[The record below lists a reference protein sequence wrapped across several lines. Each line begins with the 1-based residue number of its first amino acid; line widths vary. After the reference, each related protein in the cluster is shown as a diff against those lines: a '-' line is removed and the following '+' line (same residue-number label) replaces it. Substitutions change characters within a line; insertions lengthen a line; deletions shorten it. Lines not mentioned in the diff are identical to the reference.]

1 MFHMKRLFLLLV
13 LLPIVSLG
21 QNYSTS
27 NSKAIKL
34 FEKGQSAFYKGNV
47 QEALRSFEQSLEIE
61 PSFMEA
67 NIMLA
72 EWYLDAKEP
81 AKAKQHYYA
90 VVNADPSFFTQA
102 WLQIGNLELN
112 DGNNVEAKLAYKQFL
127 ALDKKAKDRHAAA
140 QKGIATADFR
150 MEALAHPVAF
160 SPVNLGG
167 AVNSSNDEYLP
178 AITVDGKTLIF
189 TRRFPRNSST
199 VPGINEEEDFY
210 VSTLQSNGWGQATRM
225 AEPVNSHDNEG
236 AQCISQD
243 GRIMFFTA
251 CGRQDGAG
259 RCDLYMCTRKG
270 DKWSKPRN
278 VGSPINTGA
287 WESQPSFS
295 IDGRT
300 LYFVSDRKGG
310 YGGLDIWKTVYGD
323 RGWSEPENLGPSI
336 NTAGDEMSPFIHY
349 DDRTLYFSSNGH
361 VGMGGMDLFVSRRQ
375 EDGSWSKPENLGYPI
390 NTHDDE
396 TNLIVTADGR
406 TAMYSSNREGGYGK
420 QDLYS
425 FILPE
430 VARPTITVCMT
441 GMVTDIQS
449 GAKLSAQ
456 IQVIDLATGA
466 VVATTSSD
474 SQTGRYQ
481 ISLPAGKDYAI
492 HASAKGYLFYSQ
504 NYELDHGVE
513 EDWKWQPDE
522 VNIAMSR
529 IEAGRRI
536 ALRNVFF
543 ATNKSEVLEESRVE
557 LDKLVEILKNNP
569 TMRIELGGHTD
580 NVGRPE
586 DNQRLSESR
595 AKAVYDYLVGHGIE
609 SSRMTYKGYGESQ
622 PVASNDTDEGR
633 QKNRRTE
640 LKIL

>member
-1 MFHMKRLFLLLV
+1 MFHMKRFLLLIIFFP
-13 LLPIVSLG
+13 LLLWG

-47 QEALRSFEQSLEIE
+47 QDALRCFEQSLEE
-61 PSFMEA
+61 DPSFMEA

-72 EWYLDAKEP
+72 EWYLDAKQP
-81 AKAKQHYYA
+81 AKAKYHYYA
-90 VVNADPSFFTQA
+90 VVKTDPSFFTQA

-112 DGNNVEAKLAYKQFL
+112 DDNNEEAKYAYQQFL
-127 ALDKKAKDRHAAA
+127 VLDKKAKDRHAAA
-140 QKGIATADFR
+140 QKGIETAEFR
-150 MEALAHPVAF
+150 IQARSNPVAF
-160 SPVNLGG
+160 HPENMGIT
-167 AVNSSNDEYLP
+167 VNSKNDEYLP
-178 AITVDGKTLIF
+178 ALTVDGKTLIF
-189 TRRFPRNSST
+189 TRRFPRNANT

-210 VSTLQSNGWGQATRM
+210 ISTLESNGWSQAKRM
-225 AEPVNSHDNEG
+225 SEPVNSNDNEG

-270 DKWSKPRN
+270 EKWSKPRN
-278 VGSPINTGA
+278 LGSPVNTGA

-336 NTAGDEMSPFIHY
+336 NTSGDEMSPFIHY
-349 DDRTLYFSSNGH
+349 DDHTLYFSSNGH
-361 VGMGGMDLFVSRRQ
+361 IGMGGMDLFVSRLQ
-375 EDGSWSKPENLGYPI
+375 DDGSWSKPDNLGYPI
-390 NTHDDE
+390 NTKDDE
-396 TNLIVTADGR
+396 TNLIVSADGQ
-406 TAMYSSNREGGYGK
+406 TALYSSNREGGYGK

-425 FILPE
+425 FVLPE
-430 VARPTITVCMT
+430 ELRPTITICMT
-441 GMVTDIQS
+441 GIVTDMQTD
-449 GAKLSAQ
+449 AKLSAQ
-456 IQVIDLATGA
+456 IQVIDLATGRLVA
-466 VVATTSSD
+466 ATTSD

-481 ISLPAGKDYAI
+481 ISLPAGNDYAI
-492 HASAKGYLFYSQ
+492 HATAKGYLFYSQ

-513 EDWKWQPDE
+513 RDWTWKPDE

-529 IEAGRRI
+529 MESGQRLT
-536 ALRNVFF
+536 LRNVFF
-543 ATNKSEVLEESRVE
+543 ETNRSEVKEESQVE
-557 LDKLVEILKNNP
+557 LNKLAEILRNNP
-569 TMRIELGGHTD
+569 AMRIELGGHTD

-586 DNQRLSESR
+586 DNRRLSEAR
-595 AKAVYDYLVGHGIE
+595 AKAVYDYLVSHGI
-609 SSRMTYKGYGESQ
+609 SSDRMTFKGYGESQ
-622 PVASNDTDEGR
+622 PVAPNDTEENR
-633 QKNRRTE
+633 QQNRRTE